1 MVIETLEASCVWG
14 DNGASEVWYVNDLE
28 LYVVK
33 GNGPSLLG
41 RAWLE
46 TMRLD

>member
-1 MVIETLEASCVWG
+1 MAVLGVMMVQVKYGE
-14 DNGASEVWYVNDLE
+14 YVNNCE

-41 RAWLE
+41 RTWLE
-46 TMRLD
+46 TM